1 MTESPSTTGSLVPPN
16 PTSLPPED
24 NRSLVRL
31 LWALV
36 IVAVVAIVGFGVY
49 YYLSQRV
56 DSGPT
61 QAERVVATSEQKV
74 RDNPNDVN
82 ARLALAAAYLKS
94 ERQDEAKSQ
103 FEEILK
109 AQPNNRSALLGIGG
123 ILLDAGDYA
132 GAKDQYTAVIQASKT
147 GEFAGADVLLQEA
160 YYLRGVSESSLK
172 DPKAAASDLKKALII
187 DKGDADA
194 WYALG
199 NAQVQLGDAKTAATS
214 FQQALLFVPTGW
226 CDPYTGLKAAYDAQK
241 NAQGITYATAMSA
254 ICKGDT
260 SAEQQK
266 ALTSLSSG
274 EFKIPALLGLAMSA
288 ETAGD
293 TSAAVKWYG
302 QVLEVDPKNIAA
314 NSAIARISTAGGTT
328 PSSHPTP
335 SESAS

>member
-1 MTESPSTTGSLVPPN
+1 MTESPSTTGSLVPPD
-16 PTSLPPED
+16 PTIAPPED

-31 LWALV
+31 LWALAIV
-36 IVAVVAIVGFGVY
+36 ALVAVVGFGIY
-49 YYLSQRV
+49 YYMSQRV

-61 QAERVVATSEQKV
+61 QAERVVASSEEKV
-74 RDNPNDVN
+74 RENPNDVN
-82 ARLALAAAYLKS
+82 ARLTLAAAYLKS
-94 ERQDEAKSQ
+94 DRQDEAKSQ
-103 FEEILK
+103 FQEILK
-109 AQPNNRSALLGIGG
+109 AQPNNRSALLGVGG

-132 GAKDQYTAVIQASKT
+132 GAKDQYTAAIQASKT

-172 DPKAAASDLKKALII
+172 DPKAAEADLKKAVGI

-199 NAQVQLGDAKTAATS
+199 NAQVQLGDGKSAATS
-214 FQQALLFVPTGW
+214 FQTALLFVPTGW
-226 CDPYTGLKAAYDAQK
+226 CDPYAGLKSAYEAEK
-241 NAQGITYATAMSA
+241 NAQGVTYATAMSA
-254 ICKGDT
+254 ICNGDT

-266 ALTSLSSG
+266 ALTSLTSG
-274 EFKIPALLGLAMSA
+274 QFKIPALLGLAISA
-288 ETAGD
+288 ETSGD

-302 QVLEVDPKNIAA
+302 QVLESEPKNIAA
-314 NSAIARISTAGGTT
+314 NSAIARISTAGGTL